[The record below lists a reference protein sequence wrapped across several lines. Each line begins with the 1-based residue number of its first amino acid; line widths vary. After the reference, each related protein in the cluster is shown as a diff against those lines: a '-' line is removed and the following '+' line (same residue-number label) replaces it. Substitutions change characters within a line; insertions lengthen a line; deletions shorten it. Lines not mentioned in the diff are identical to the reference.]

1 MSKMILKKAYGKLNI
16 GCRFFVE
23 DKPVQRNNSINL
35 GLFFIEFYLESYFY
49 KPKKSV
55 FDYK

>member
-1 MSKMILKKAYGKLNI
+1 MVSKLRI